1 MIRDV
6 MTGNVALE
14 IRGLF
19 ERHGHEMY
27 EDARMESVSALQ
39 HALQCA
45 QLAEWAD
52 ADTSLVIAALLHDL
66 GHFIPFDSSA
76 FDGDGDD
83 VHELRAIPFLSTHF
97 SPHVVE
103 PVRLHVQAKR
113 YLVSIDRSYLDTL
126 TPVSRYALDRQG
138 GPMCADERAL
148 FEELPFARD
157 AIALRRWDDM
167 AKETGKRTPPL
178 AYYLR
183 MIDSACSSKAPAVR
197 RREPV
202 LFLPKAARARYAF

>member
-1 MIRDV
+1 MIQDL
-6 MTGNVALE
+6 TAASVALE

-27 EDARMESVSALQ
+27 EDARVESVSALQ

-66 GHFIPFDSSA
+66 GHFIPFDSSRP
-76 FDGDGDD
+76 DSDD
-83 VHELRAIPFLSTHF
+83 VHELRAIPFLSMHF

-167 AKETGKRTPPL
+167 AKETAKRTPPL

-183 MIDSACSSKAPAVR
+183 MIESACSSKAPAAR
-197 RREPV
+197 RRESV